1 MSSIDTTRQ
10 IADGL
15 ERTRGFLNDHGD
27 EQFFFDKKQFIPQR
41 LAATVSD
48 VVPLRVTSD
57 GLLRWYDDGVYREG
71 GDKVAAAIAQEFLQE
86 MTTTSRVNEA
96 VAYIQRDQATRPLS
110 IDPDPTD
117 VIRGRDGIIDLTS
130 GDLTPYTPENATTV
144 QLPWRWR
151 TGSSEHPKIRAFLL
165 EVFDGDEEM
174 VNMVYEIAGYLC
186 LSRNFLRKAI
196 LLYGHGNNG
205 KSILLHLLACL
216 LGADN
221 IAAVPL
227 QRLGGDDRFAPSVLV
242 GKLANICGD
251 VGPNSARDMSLFK
264 QLTGGDPIYAE
275 RKGQQGFTFLCG
287 AVPVFSANEYPR
299 SPDTE
304 RSYINRWM
312 AVELPKSFTDDR
324 AKEAELRALG
334 SDPREMEGFF
344 RTAVQG
350 ARDLVE
356 RGNFT
361 IPMKVKKATDE
372 YARAIDSVR
381 SWVHDQCNLG
391 SGVDYIL
398 YKPTAYT
405 WYKAFCGENNTR
417 PLGRNKFYE
426 RMRAL
431 PGIGQK
437 QVQGVGWHFTG
448 IQRIPLDVIAQFE
461 ETIREEATRA

>member
-41 LAATVSD
+41 LAVAVSD

-96 VAYIQRDQATRPLS
+96 VAYVQRDQATRPLS

-117 VIRGRDGIIDLTS
+117 VIRARDGIIDLTS

-165 EVFDGDEEM
+165 EVFGDDEEM
-174 VNMVYEIAGYLC
+174 VSMVYEIAGYLC

-304 RSYINRWM
+304 RSYISTAMSVSARDSGCPPTTALPASAHVRPVDRTRVDRSRHGSAPAEPDFDRRWRRRESNPRKISIRTWLAISM
-312 AVELPKSFTDDR
+312 SQLAAYR
-324 AKEAELRALG
+324 LRASSGQRVRRGRSARSRGG
-334 SDPREMEGFF
+334 SR
-344 RTAVQG
+344 
-350 ARDLVE
+350 
-356 RGNFT
+356 
-361 IPMKVKKATDE
+361 
-372 YARAIDSVR
+372 SVR
-381 SWVHDQCNLG
+381 SD
-391 SGVDYIL
+391 
-398 YKPTAYT
+398 A
-405 WYKAFCGENNTR
+405 
-417 PLGRNKFYE
+417 
-426 RMRAL
+426 
-431 PGIGQK
+431 
-437 QVQGVGWHFTG
+437 
-448 IQRIPLDVIAQFE
+448 
-461 ETIREEATRA
+461 